1 MRRKGCERV
10 RMASGSGTRMTMRPG
25 YREGTVQVEAYPA
38 PAGEFRQ
45 SGKKRARPASDIS
58 KAGT

>member
-1 MRRKGCERV
+1 
-10 RMASGSGTRMTMRPG
+10 MASGSGTRMTMRPG